1 MSRLPVAN
9 QVYLGSWVVDIH
21 REGHSQRSALQRI
34 PTAHLRWHSCCA
46 PRKLSSWDQGGD
58 KMHCTWGE
66 CTRQAPGRLSCSDL
80 GRAQNTGPTESVPL
94 WSTREPEA
102 EQHRSEKCTQPRAH
116 LRQFPS
122 RTTWNLSSVDRE
134 SIHTVNGVNPPWSS
148 HCGHS
153 PHTPV
158 IFVCSVHPSPEHN

>member
-1 MSRLPVAN
+1 MHPGNRMA
-9 QVYLGSWVVDIH
+9 GTWKI
-21 REGHSQRSALQRI
+21 RC
-34 PTAHLRWHSCCA
+34 TAHLGQCA
-46 PRKLSSWDQGGD
+46 
-58 KMHCTWGE
+58 H
-66 CTRQAPGRLSCSDL
+66 QALGRLSCSDL
-80 GRAQNTGPTESVPL
+80 GRAQNTCPTESVPL
-94 WSTREPEA
+94 WSTREPEPEQLRPGKYMNPGPTLESSPAKQPEA